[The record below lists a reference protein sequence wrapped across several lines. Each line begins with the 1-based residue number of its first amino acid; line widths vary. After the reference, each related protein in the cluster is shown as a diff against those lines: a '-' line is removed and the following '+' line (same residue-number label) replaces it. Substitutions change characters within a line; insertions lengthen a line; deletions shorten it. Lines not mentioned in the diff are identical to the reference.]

1 MTADN
6 TIYAMGYA
14 RVSTAKQA
22 VESESLDIQA
32 DRIERHI
39 IGHGRTVKPM
49 DGVIQEPFTGTTDE
63 RPVYQEALRYIRKN
77 RGTIRYFVVM
87 TIDRFSREGAFKY
100 QQMKAELAA
109 EGVELGDISGVIQ
122 PRVNSLQ
129 HLGFKYGW
137 SETSP
142 SDVGEVVLAEAAS
155 HERSR
160 ILTRLVEAQIRL
172 TQGGYHLGPAND
184 GYVVKRVFVDGKK
197 KLAQFPDPERAEFV
211 RVMFRMRAEGTTSD
225 EEIVKH
231 LNGLGFRTKP
241 FNRWNR
247 AKTVVV
253 GHKPG
258 MPLTVKHFQCL
269 IQRPAYCGITVRRWT
284 HGKAVRARGGE
295 ALIPIAQFNA
305 ANRGRVFI
313 EEHEDGSVRISYNHM
328 PSRQPPKRHKFSLRW
343 PLKNVVACPRC
354 RKPLFASAS
363 RGKSGHY
370 FTAYHCSRGHARYS
384 VPQAKLEQAF
394 STFVATLHFEPKF
407 FACFETLLVDAFHD
421 AQAQWTN
428 ERRTSAS
435 KIATLEERKTQLALA
450 FAETTSA
457 SVRKVLEQ
465 QVTALDDSI
474 SEVGQQHQAFGSAEG
489 DVQTFLTYA
498 RTLLEHPQKI
508 LDNIEHLREQL
519 AIYGLFFER
528 PPTFDDIVFG
538 TPLLRLTFALS
549 RQVAMQQSRAVHR
562 QSLDWNTL
570 HQEIYRWNEAEWAI
584 DAILRRLHLQ
594 DSAFAAA

>member
-1 MTADN
+1 
-6 TIYAMGYA
+6 
-14 RVSTAKQA
+14 
-22 VESESLDIQA
+22 
-32 DRIERHI
+32 
-39 IGHGRTVKPM
+39 M
-49 DGVIQEPFTGTTDE
+49 DGVLQEPFTGTTDE

-109 EGVELGDISGVIQ
+109 EGVELRDISGVIQ

-142 SDVGEVVLAEAAS
+142 SDVGEVVLAETAS

-197 KLAQFPDPERAEFV
+197 KRAQFPDPERAEFV

-295 ALIPIAQFNA
+295 ALIQSHSSTLPTVEGCSSKNTRMAPCASPITTCRAGNLPNGTSSRYAGRSRMSLRAHA
-305 ANRGRVFI
+305 AENHSSQVRVVANLGTTSPPITARGDTRDTVYRKPSLSRLSRPSWR
-313 EEHEDGSVRISYNHM
+313 HCTSSRSSSPVLKRCSSM
-328 PSRQPPKRHKFSLRW
+328 PFTTPKRSGRTRGGQVHQRSPRSKSARPNWLW
-343 PLKNVVACPRC
+343 PLPR
-354 RKPLFASAS
+354 P
-363 RGKSGHY
+363 H
-370 FTAYHCSRGHARYS
+370 
-384 VPQAKLEQAF
+384 
-394 STFVATLHFEPKF
+394 
-407 FACFETLLVDAFHD
+407 
-421 AQAQWTN
+421 
-428 ERRTSAS
+428 RRA
-435 KIATLEERKTQLALA
+435 
-450 FAETTSA
+450 
-457 SVRKVLEQ
+457 
-465 QVTALDDSI
+465 
-474 SEVGQQHQAFGSAEG
+474 
-489 DVQTFLTYA
+489 
-498 RTLLEHPQKI
+498 
-508 LDNIEHLREQL
+508 
-519 AIYGLFFER
+519 FER
-528 PPTFDDIVFG
+528 CSTN
-538 TPLLRLTFALS
+538 R
-549 RQVAMQQSRAVHR
+549 
-562 QSLDWNTL
+562 
-570 HQEIYRWNEAEWAI
+570 
-584 DAILRRLHLQ
+584 
-594 DSAFAAA
+594 